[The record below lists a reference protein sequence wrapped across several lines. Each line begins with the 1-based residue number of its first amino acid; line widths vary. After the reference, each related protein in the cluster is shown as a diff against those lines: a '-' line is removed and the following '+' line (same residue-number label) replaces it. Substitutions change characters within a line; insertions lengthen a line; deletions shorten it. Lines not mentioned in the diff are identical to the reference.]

1 MAPSDRTGF
10 APNSAAARDI
20 EYYLHPFT
28 NLKAHEE
35 NGPLIVNEG
44 KGIYVYDDQGNE
56 IIEGMSG
63 LWCTSLGFGE
73 ERLAKAAYEQMLKLP
88 YIQGFTH
95 RSNEV
100 AIDLAEKLIS
110 IAPGN
115 MGKVFFTNSG
125 SEANDTQIKIV
136 WYYNNALGRPE
147 KKKIIGRWAI
157 RENEATTSLR
167 CCFA

>member
-28 NLKAHEE
+28 NMKAHEE

-63 LWCTSLGFGE
+63 LWCTSLGFNN
-73 ERLAKAAYEQMLKLP
+73 ERLVEAAAAQMRKLP
-88 YIQGFTH
+88 YYHAFFH
-95 RSNEV
+95 RSSMPS
-100 AIDLAEKLIS
+100 IDLAERLI
-110 IAPGN
+110 
-115 MGKVFFTNSG
+115 
-125 SEANDTQIKIV
+125 E
-136 WYYNNALGRPE
+136 LG
-147 KKKIIGRWAI
+147 
-157 RENEATTSLR
+157 
-167 CCFA
+167 